1 MREKVLKS
9 TQERDK
15 ILAAI
20 GSESRFYEKA
30 DLGLLNEVEMAIL
43 KKLNALNEFIL
54 DNPLPVEEDTEEYE
68 ARITA
73 RQESSEEGLV
83 VLD

>member
-1 MREKVLKS
+1 MREKILKS
-9 TQERDK
+9 IEERER
-15 ILAAI
+15 ILSAI

-30 DLGLLNEVEMAIL
+30 DLGLLNEVERAIL

-54 DNPLPVEEDTEEYE
+54 DNPLPVEEETEEYE
-68 ARITA
+68 ARIAA

-83 VLD
+83 ILE